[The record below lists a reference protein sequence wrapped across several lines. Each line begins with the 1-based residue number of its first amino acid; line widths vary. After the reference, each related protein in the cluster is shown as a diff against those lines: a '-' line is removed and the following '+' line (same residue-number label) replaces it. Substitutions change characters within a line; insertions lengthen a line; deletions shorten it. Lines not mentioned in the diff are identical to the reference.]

1 MAKAK
6 AKAKSKKDKQPGKR
20 TWKLY
25 DKAATTFATLAAAR
39 AVDVVWRTAVGR
51 KAPKNPSNPEVSWRE
66 AATWV
71 ALSGTAM
78 QLAKMFAT
86 RKAADY
92 WVRSTGHLPPGM
104 KSLETT
110 EKSPTDQAPPTEVDG
125 AKGKG

>member
-6 AKAKSKKDKQPGKR
+6 RDKQPGKR

-25 DKAATTFATLAAAR
+25 DKAATAFAGIACAR

-51 KAPKNPSNPEVSWRE
+51 KAPKNPSNPQVSWRE

-71 ALSGTAM
+71 ALSATAT
-78 QLAKMFAT
+78 QLAKVFAT

-104 KSLETT
+104 KQLETT
-110 EKSPTDQAPPTEVDG
+110 EKSPATNADSD
-125 AKGKG
+125 

>member
-6 AKAKSKKDKQPGKR
+6 AKRDKQPGKR

-25 DKAATTFATLAAAR
+25 DKAAKTFAGLAAAR
-39 AVDVVWRTAVGR
+39 AVDIVWRTAVGH

-71 ALSGTAM
+71 VLSGTAM

-104 KSLETT
+104 KSLESTKKPTPDASTAADGT
-110 EKSPTDQAPPTEVDG
+110 E
-125 AKGKG
+125 AKR

>member
-6 AKAKSKKDKQPGKR
+6 RDKQPGKR

-25 DKAATTFATLAAAR
+25 HRAATTFAGLATAR
-39 AVDVVWRTAVGR
+39 AVNVVWRTAVGR
-51 KAPKNPSNPEVSWRE
+51 KAPADPENPEVSWRE

-71 ALSGTAM
+71 ALSGMAM
-78 QLAKMFAT
+78 QLGRMFAS

-104 KSLETT
+104 KSLKGT
-110 EKSPTDQAPPTEVDG
+110 ENPLAPGDG
-125 AKGKG
+125 SKG

>member
-6 AKAKSKKDKQPGKR
+6 RDKQPGKR

-25 DKAATTFATLAAAR
+25 DKAATALATIACAR
-39 AVDVVWRTAVGR
+39 AADAIWRAAVGR
-51 KAPKNPSNPEVSWRE
+51 KAPKDPTNPEVSWRE

-71 ALSGTAM
+71 ALSGAAT
-78 QLAKMFAT
+78 QLARVFAT

-92 WVRSTGHLPPGM
+92 WVRSTGQLPPGM

-110 EKSPTDQAPPTEVDG
+110 ENPPTETATAD
-125 AKGKG
+125 

>member
-6 AKAKSKKDKQPGKR
+6 RDKQPGKR

-25 DKAATTFATLAAAR
+25 DKAATVFAGIASAR
-39 AVDVVWRTAVGR
+39 AADLVWRAAVGR
-51 KAPKNPSNPEVSWRE
+51 QAPKDPRNPQVSWRE

-71 ALSGTAM
+71 ALSGAAT
-78 QLAKMFAT
+78 QLARVFAT

-104 KSLETT
+104 KSLENTENPPARSGTT
-110 EKSPTDQAPPTEVDG
+110 D
-125 AKGKG
+125 

>member
-1 MAKAK
+1 MAKGK
-6 AKAKSKKDKQPGKR
+6 RDKQPGKR

-25 DKAATTFATLAAAR
+25 DKAATTFAGIASAR
-39 AVDVVWRTAVGR
+39 AVDMVWRAAVGR
-51 KAPKNPSNPEVSWRE
+51 KAPRHPENPEVSWRE

-71 ALSGTAM
+71 VLSGASI

-104 KSLETT
+104 KSLEAT
-110 EKSPTDQAPPTEVDG
+110 ENPPTRTDES
-125 AKGKG
+125 AST

>member
-6 AKAKSKKDKQPGKR
+6 RDKQPGKR

-25 DKAATTFATLAAAR
+25 HRAATTFAGIACAR
-39 AVDVVWRTAVGR
+39 AVDVVWQAAVGR
-51 KAPKNPSNPEVSWRE
+51 KAPTDPENPEVSWRE

-71 ALSGTAM
+71 ALSGAAM
-78 QLAKMFAT
+78 QLARVFAS

-104 KSLETT
+104 KTLETT
-110 EKSPTDQAPPTEVDG
+110 EKSPTADTDRVA
-125 AKGKG
+125 ARS

>member
-6 AKAKSKKDKQPGKR
+6 REKQPGKR

-25 DKAATTFATLAAAR
+25 DKAATAFAGIAAAR
-39 AVDVVWRTAVGR
+39 AVDVIWRAAVGR

-71 ALSGTAM
+71 ALSGTTM

-104 KSLETT
+104 KPLETT
-110 EKSPTDQAPPTEVDG
+110 EKPPTSGAAPPAETDRTA
-125 AKGKG
+125 AKD

>member
-1 MAKAK
+1 MGKAK
-6 AKAKSKKDKQPGKR
+6 RDKQPGKR

-25 DKAATTFATLAAAR
+25 DKAATAFAGIACAR

-51 KAPKNPSNPEVSWRE
+51 TAPKDPANPELSWRE

-71 ALSGTAM
+71 ALSAASM
-78 QLAKMFAT
+78 QLAKVFAT

-104 KSLETT
+104 KPLETT
-110 EKSPTDQAPPTEVDG
+110 ENPSATSAVAD
-125 AKGKG
+125 